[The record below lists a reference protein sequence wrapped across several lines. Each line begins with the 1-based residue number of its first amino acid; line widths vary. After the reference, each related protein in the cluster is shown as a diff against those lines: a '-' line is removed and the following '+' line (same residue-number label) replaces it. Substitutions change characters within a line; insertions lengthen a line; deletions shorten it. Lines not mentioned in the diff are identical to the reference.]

1 MAFIG
6 FIITCSLLLCLFLYY
21 KWSGGSGSKD
31 SGKRF
36 LVNDPGAQAVYE
48 NAKHTDED
56 KKLSLKEKIELSWH
70 FLYEITET
78 VLNKFSQTYTDQVKE
93 AGETLV
99 KNGVK
104 YQHVVDAAS
113 VNQALS
119 KTRNV
124 NIEQEKK
131 TTHGISI

>member
-6 FIITCSLLLCLFLYY
+6 FVITCLLLLCLFLYY
-21 KWSGGSGSKD
+21 KWSSGSFSKT
-31 SGKRF
+31 GAKRV
-36 LVNDPGAQAVYE
+36 LVNDPGAQAIYE
-48 NAKHTDED
+48 NTKHTDDD
-56 KKLSLKEKIELSWH
+56 KKLSLKEKIELSWQ

-78 VLNKFSQTYTDQVKE
+78 VLNKFSQSDKDQVKE

-99 KNGVK
+99 QNGAK

-113 VNQALS
+113 VKQALS
-119 KTRNV
+119 KTTAI

-131 TTHGISI
+131 APQGRSI